1 MSISAVVFDLGGV
14 VFDSPIALIREFEQ
28 KNGLPEH
35 LIARIVGG
43 YGGEDGLWQRLE
55 RGELLLPDFCA
66 HFDAD
71 VKSAGHAISS
81 SDMMRDLHERAA
93 LRPIMLEAIRRIRL
107 SGLKVAALTNNWV
120 VDEGHDERLEP
131 LRLEF
136 DVFIE
141 SCRVGM
147 RKPDPKIFALVAT
160 RLGVPL
166 ENTAFLDDM
175 GPNLKAARALG
186 MTTFKVAD
194 PKEALGALG
203 KAIGLEL
210 V

>member
-14 VFDSPIALIREFEQ
+14 VFDSPIALIREFEL

-55 RGELLLPDFCA
+55 RGELLLADFCA
-66 HFDAD
+66 RFDAD

-93 LRPIMLEAIRRIRL
+93 LRPMMLEAIRRIRL

-120 VDEGHDERLEP
+120 VDESHDERLEP

-147 RKPDPKIFALVAT
+147 RKPDPNIFALVGT

-186 MTTFKVAD
+186 MTTFKVAE
-194 PKEALGALG
+194 PKEALVALG